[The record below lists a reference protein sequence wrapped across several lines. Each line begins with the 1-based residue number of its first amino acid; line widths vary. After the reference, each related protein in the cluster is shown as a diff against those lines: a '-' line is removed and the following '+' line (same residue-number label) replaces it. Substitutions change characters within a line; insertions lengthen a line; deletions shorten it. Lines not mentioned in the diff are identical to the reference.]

1 MSDSSTS
8 EHDESVTRME
18 LGPDTIHEDDDGLSI
33 DCPQC
38 GSTVPL
44 TYLISEGRCPNA
56 LDPDEVEVEDEPT
69 SPQDVECSAKL
80 GLELVWTA

>member
-1 MSDSSTS
+1 MPDTSSDQSQEEST
-8 EHDESVTRME
+8 TRME
-18 LGPDTIHEDDDGLSI
+18 LGPDAFHENDGLSI

-44 TYLISEGRCPNA
+44 QFLITEGRCPNA
-56 LDPDEVEVEDEPT
+56 LDPDEVEVETDVT

-80 GLELVWTA
+80 DLELVWTA

>member
-1 MSDSSTS
+1 MSDSSTDQR
-8 EHDESVTRME
+8 EEDATRME
-18 LGPDTIHEDDDGLSI
+18 LGPDAFHEDDEGLSI

-44 TYLISEGRCPNA
+44 TFLVTEGRCPNA
-56 LDPDEVEVEDEPT
+56 LDPDEVEVEDTPT
-69 SPQDVECSAKL
+69 SPQDVECAANL